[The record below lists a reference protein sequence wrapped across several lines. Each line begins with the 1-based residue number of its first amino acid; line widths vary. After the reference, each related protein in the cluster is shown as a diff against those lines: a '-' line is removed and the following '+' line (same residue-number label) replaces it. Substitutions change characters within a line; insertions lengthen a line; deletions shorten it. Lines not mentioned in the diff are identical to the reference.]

1 MKIFVFFRQFLQT
14 RFDSPGNVVRRQHG
28 LEGHVLQAAPADAAQ
43 EQVDS
48 LVIEAAENQRFFGD
62 RRKFFVFVHLF
73 VNLGLFRFLFHSGD
87 FSDFFVSQSQDFAD
101 SFAFFRFRNGLDLRF
116 RQEGQELDLVQPFRC
131 KVDS

>member
-1 MKIFVFFRQFLQT
+1 MKIFVFFRQFLQN

-62 RRKFFVFVHLF
+62 RRKFFVFVSSVREPWSVPF
-73 VNLGLFRFLFHSGD
+73 P
-87 FSDFFVSQSQDFAD
+87 VS
-101 SFAFFRFRNGLDLRF
+101 
-116 RQEGQELDLVQPFRC
+116 
-131 KVDS
+131 